1 MPTGN
6 NPRSRD
12 FPRVPHTGEI
22 QFNGWFKP
30 NGTSDPTS
38 FDKSWIKSVGRSG
51 VGAFTITLKDSMPTF
66 RRLLAVH
73 PSVQGPAESTIKS
86 LAVSLSAKTITCQ
99 IYTAGAAADI
109 AAGADN
115 YVFMTLIVK
124 YDNIDDGSELAP

>member
-1 MPTGN
+1 MPIGN

-12 FPRVPHTGEI
+12 FPRVPHTGEL
-22 QFNGWFKP
+22 QFTGWFKP

-51 VGAFTITLKDSMPTF
+51 VGAFTITLKDSMPVF
-66 RRLLAVH
+66 RRLLGLQMH
-73 PSVQGPAESTIKS
+73 VQGPGESTIKS
-86 LAVSLSAKTITCQ
+86 IAVSLSAKTITCQ

-115 YVFMTLIVK
+115 YAFVTLVVK
-124 YDNIDDGSELAP
+124 ADNTDDGSELAL